1 MALGQS
7 MAKGPGFLDVR
18 KLQVTG
24 GSTYTL
30 SLPKEWVKVNGLGAR
45 DAIQV
50 DWRPSGALRISALES
65 KREVRRITLSTK
77 RVPTDAILD
86 HLMGAYLAGTDRISI
101 HHESDE
107 SRKIKKIIR
116 DFQRFTRGFEIE
128 GETDTRHTLICLLNA
143 SEMPLRSSL
152 NQMFLRLNSIVR
164 DALEVLC
171 GGDIDLIS
179 DYEEREREIDSQ
191 HFLIERQAGII
202 LDSYKV
208 AESLGMTRRQ
218 AVEHAN
224 LARCLERMADHAF
237 QLADLA
243 TKFGGVL
250 SFDSEDLPINQIPIW
265 QEAIRSLMI
274 NMRTKDAR
282 EIETARN
289 ALKSAQVE
297 LKEHEQGLWSG
308 KREARELLLEDHIS
322 ESVRRMCAYARD
334 FGETLLNMIAH
345 EETITGIHD
354 D

>member
-1 MALGQS
+1 
-7 MAKGPGFLDVR
+7 
-18 KLQVTG
+18 
-24 GSTYTL
+24 
-30 SLPKEWVKVNGLGAR
+30 
-45 DAIQV
+45 
-50 DWRPSGALRISALES
+50 
-65 KREVRRITLSTK
+65 
-77 RVPTDAILD
+77 
-86 HLMGAYLAGTDRISI
+86 MGAYLAGTDRINI
-101 HHESDE
+101 HHEANE
-107 SRKIKKIIR
+107 VREIKKIIR
-116 DFQRFTRGFEIE
+116 DFQRFTRGFEVE
-128 GETDTRHTLICLLNA
+128 DESDSQHTLICLLNA

-164 DALEVLC
+164 DVLDVLC
-171 GGDIDLIS
+171 GGDIQLIS

-237 QLADLA
+237 QLADMA

-250 SFDSEDLPINQIPIW
+250 SFNSENLPLNQIPIW
-265 QEAIRSLMI
+265 QEAIRGLMI

-289 ALKSAQVE
+289 ALKSAQLS
-297 LKEHEQGLWSG
+297 LKGHEEGLWSG
-308 KREARELLLEDHIS
+308 KREAKKVLLEDHIS
-322 ESVRRMCAYARD
+322 ESIRRMCAYARD

-345 EETITGIHD
+345 EETITTREQD
-354 D
+354 

>member
-1 MALGQS
+1 MASAPL
-7 MAKGPGFLDVR
+7 MVKGPGELNVR
-18 KLQVTG
+18 KLQITG

-30 SLPKEWVKVNGLGAR
+30 SLPKEWVKMNGLGAR

-50 DWRPSGALRISALES
+50 DWRPSGALRITALEQA
-65 KREVRRITLSTK
+65 REVRRINLSTK
-77 RVPTDAILD
+77 RIPVDAILD

-101 HHESDE
+101 HHEFDE
-107 SRKIKKIIR
+107 VRKIKKIIR

-128 GETDTRHTLICLLNA
+128 DESEKQHTLICLLNA

-164 DALEVLC
+164 DVLEVLS
-171 GGDIDLIS
+171 GGDKELIA

-191 HFLIERQAGII
+191 HFLIERQSGII

-224 LARCLERMADHAF
+224 LARSLERMADHAF

-243 TKFGGVL
+243 TKYEGVHSL
-250 SFDSEDLPINQIPIW
+250 GIAALPLNQIPIW
-265 QEAIRSLMI
+265 QEAIRSLMV

-289 ALKSAQVE
+289 ALKSAQLA

-308 KREARELLLEDHIS
+308 KREARGLLLEDHIS
-322 ESVRRMCAYARD
+322 ESIRRMCAYARD

-345 EETITGIHD
+345 EDTITDRD
-354 D
+354 DD